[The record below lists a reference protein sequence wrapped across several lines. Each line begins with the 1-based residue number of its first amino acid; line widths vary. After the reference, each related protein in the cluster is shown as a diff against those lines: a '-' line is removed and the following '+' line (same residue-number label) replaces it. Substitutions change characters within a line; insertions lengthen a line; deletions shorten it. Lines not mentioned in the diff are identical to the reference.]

1 MYEVPDGGSTLAAEP
16 RKVIRQALPFLLDA
30 NSSQQPTAF
39 EISFLSDR
47 VRFDYGF
54 TFTEETIS
62 EEWLYSYPEGRRRK
76 LFERERMR
84 LDFGPGMRGAKKIL
98 ESFLDEKALF
108 LTVATQNKNSA
119 LSIVR
124 GFFENIFAINHI
136 SVASQILNQ
145 SFSKEE
151 VDERLIRFLEAI
163 GTGICEFRLDV
174 SEYSEEQKN
183 IVRKLGH
190 FFVTDLKIPEAHLEL
205 DQKNYEV
212 KLGHMSATDDV
223 VYFGGESESAG
234 TRRLL
239 LLLNGV
245 FKVLDNG
252 NVAMIDEIDAS
263 LHTHAVEA
271 IVRLFL
277 DPAVNRNG
285 AQLIATTHDTNL
297 LDPDTLRRD
306 EIWFS
311 EKDMHGASQYFSL
324 AEVKRRKHE
333 VFEKSYLQGRY
344 GAVPSNVS
352 ASLFSSRK

>member
-1 MYEVPDGGSTLAAEP
+1 
-16 RKVIRQALPFLLDA
+16 
-30 NSSQQPTAF
+30 
-39 EISFLSDR
+39 
-47 VRFDYGF
+47 
-54 TFTEETIS
+54 
-62 EEWLYSYPEGRRRK
+62 
-76 LFERERMR
+76 MR

-151 VDERLIRFLEAI
+151 VDERSIRFLEAI

-183 IVRKLGH
+183 IVRELGH
-190 FFVTDLKIPEAHLEL
+190 FFVTNLKIPEAHLEL

>member
-1 MYEVPDGGSTLAAEP
+1 
-16 RKVIRQALPFLLDA
+16 
-30 NSSQQPTAF
+30 
-39 EISFLSDR
+39 
-47 VRFDYGF
+47 
-54 TFTEETIS
+54 
-62 EEWLYSYPEGRRRK
+62 
-76 LFERERMR
+76 
-84 LDFGPGMRGAKKIL
+84 
-98 ESFLDEKALF
+98 
-108 LTVATQNKNSA
+108 
-119 LSIVR
+119 
-124 GFFENIFAINHI
+124 
-136 SVASQILNQ
+136 
-145 SFSKEE
+145 
-151 VDERLIRFLEAI
+151 
-163 GTGICEFRLDV
+163 
-174 SEYSEEQKN
+174 
-183 IVRKLGH
+183 
-190 FFVTDLKIPEAHLEL
+190 
-205 DQKNYEV
+205 
-212 KLGHMSATDDV
+212 MSATDDV

-252 NVAMIDEIDAS
+252 NAAMIDEIDAS

-306 EIWFS
+306 KIWFS

-333 VFEKSYLQGRY
+333 VFERSYLQGRY
-344 GAVPSNVS
+344 GAVPPNVS